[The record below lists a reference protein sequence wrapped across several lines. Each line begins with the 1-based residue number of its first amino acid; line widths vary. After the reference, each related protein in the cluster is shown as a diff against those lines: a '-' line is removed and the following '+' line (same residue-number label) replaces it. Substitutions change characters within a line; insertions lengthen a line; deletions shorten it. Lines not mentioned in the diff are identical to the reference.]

1 MKRRMFE
8 DRMSS
13 FPRSKI
19 WDETTQRSV
28 DRVRSYIHRLPRPTI
43 SQLQHES
50 AQERPLKGPV
60 VVQSEILPPPIED
73 DIRQA
78 LFRTIEGLGKIEFEK
93 PTSAPVPVEWIRKE
107 TQGYR
112 TDLALING
120 REPAEQAMER
130 SDDLMIL
137 HVHGGA
143 FFQGSPESYR
153 PTTSQLALLSGGQ
166 VVSVGY
172 RLSPQNVFPAAL
184 LDVLIAYLSLLYPPP
199 SSDRRPVDPSRVVFA
214 GDSSGGVLLF
224 GVLQVLLKA
233 ASTRPMRFHSHQ
245 IPFPIP
251 KPSGIA
257 ILSLQGDPLH
267 SLPSRE
273 VNRMH
278 DLFLDIPWH
287 HRDYPSCSIWPASP
301 PRPEIYC
308 PTRSFLHPLVSLAL
322 AKSWKSAPPIWL
334 ASGEELFTDGAKTVA
349 RRAALQ
355 DVNVTWVQFEA
366 MPHCFP
372 AVPGLT
378 NSSQARILMEKW
390 ATFCQLCV
398 KGELAGQPKV
408 KASKVGF
415 KDAVEQPIFLES
427 PDDLRFEEIERRI
440 KAKVDLVEQVFRE
453 ELLNEIP
460 PKL

>member
-19 WDETTQRSV
+19 WDETTQRS
-28 DRVRSYIHRLPRPTI
+28 
-43 SQLQHES
+43 HES

-355 DVNVTWVQFEA
+355 DVNVTW
-366 MPHCFP
+366 
-372 AVPGLT
+372 
-378 NSSQARILMEKW
+378 ARILMEKW